1 MLEGGLRLTSAYPPI
16 PQVARD
22 PLVAAR
28 SIQQFSL
35 MAVYLRVRLTQLVV
49 RHTTLIHL
57 AERVLSAVGES
68 RSELSLELTGDG
80 RMRRLNREYR
90 KKDRP
95 TDVLAFPIREAV
107 MPRGVRPVTQML
119 GDVVISLPT
128 AVRQAKEAG
137 RSIDDELAMLLVH
150 GVLHLCGYD
159 HERNRLQAARM
170 SRRERALLHLIS
182 PVPRMV
188 TFHTERQTRGR

>member
-1 MLEGGLRLTSAYPPI
+1 
-16 PQVARD
+16 
-22 PLVAAR
+22 
-28 SIQQFSL
+28 
-35 MAVYLRVRLTQLVV
+35 MAVYLRVRLTRLAV
-49 RHTTLIHL
+49 RQTTLVHL

-68 RSELSLELTGDG
+68 RSELSLELTGDKH
-80 RMRRLNREYR
+80 MRRLNREYR

-95 TDVLAFPIREAV
+95 TDVLAFPTREAV
-107 MPRGVRPVTQML
+107 MPQGVPFVTPML
-119 GDVVISLPT
+119 GDVVISLPK

-159 HERNRLQAARM
+159 HEHNAREEARM
-170 SRRERALLHLIS
+170 SRRERVLFHLIS

-188 TFHTERQTRGR
+188 TFRSGRETRGR

>member
-1 MLEGGLRLTSAYPPI
+1 
-16 PQVARD
+16 
-22 PLVAAR
+22 
-28 SIQQFSL
+28 
-35 MAVYLRVRLTQLVV
+35 MAVYLRVRLTRLAV
-49 RHTTLIHL
+49 RQTRLTHL
-57 AERVLSAVGES
+57 AERVLSAIGES
-68 RSELSLELTGDG
+68 RSELSLELIGDT
-80 RMRRLNREYR
+80 RIRRLNREYL

-107 MPRGVRPVTQML
+107 IPRGARPVTQML

-128 AVRQAKEAG
+128 AARQAKVAG

-159 HERNRLQAARM
+159 HERNPREAARM

-188 TFHTERQTRGR
+188 TVRTGRQTRGR

>member
-188 TFHTERQTRGR
+188 TFHTRQTRGR

>member
-1 MLEGGLRLTSAYPPI
+1 MT
-16 PQVARD
+16 
-22 PLVAAR
+22 
-28 SIQQFSL
+28 
-35 MAVYLRVRLTQLVV
+35 VYLRVHVTRFAVRQNTLV
-49 RHTTLIHL
+49 HL
-57 AERVLSAVGES
+57 AKRVLSAVGES
-68 RSELSLELTGDG
+68 RSELSLELTGDR

-107 MPRGVRPVTQML
+107 MPRGTRPVTKML

-128 AVRQAKEAG
+128 ALRQAKEAG
-137 RSIDDELAMLLVH
+137 RSINEELATLLVH

-159 HERNRLQAARM
+159 HELNPREAARM

-182 PVPRMV
+182 PVPCLV
-188 TFHTERQTRGR
+188 TVRTGRQPRGR

>member
-1 MLEGGLRLTSAYPPI
+1 
-16 PQVARD
+16 
-22 PLVAAR
+22 
-28 SIQQFSL
+28 
-35 MAVYLRVRLTQLVV
+35 MAVYLRVHLTRFAV
-49 RHTTLIHL
+49 RQSTLAHL
-57 AERVLSAVGES
+57 TERVLSAVGES
-68 RSELSLELTGDG
+68 RSELSLELIGER

-107 MPRGVRPVTQML
+107 MPRGMRPVTQML

-128 AVRQAKEAG
+128 AVRQAREAR

-159 HERNRLQAARM
+159 HECNQREAARM
-170 SRRERALLHLIS
+170 SRRERALFHRIS
-182 PVPRMV
+182 PVPRIV
-188 TFHTERQTRGR
+188 TFRTERRTRGH

>member
-1 MLEGGLRLTSAYPPI
+1 
-16 PQVARD
+16 
-22 PLVAAR
+22 
-28 SIQQFSL
+28 
-35 MAVYLRVRLTQLVV
+35 MAVYLRVRLTRFAV
-49 RHTTLIHL
+49 RQSTLGHL
-57 AERVLSAVGES
+57 TERVLSAVGES
-68 RSELSLELTGDG
+68 RSELSLELIGER

-107 MPRGVRPVTQML
+107 MPRGMRPVTQML

-128 AVRQAKEAG
+128 AVRQAREAR

-159 HERNRLQAARM
+159 HERNQREAARM
-170 SRRERALLHLIS
+170 SRRERALFHRIS
-182 PVPRMV
+182 PVPRIV
-188 TFHTERQTRGR
+188 TFRTERRTRGH

>member
-1 MLEGGLRLTSAYPPI
+1 
-16 PQVARD
+16 
-22 PLVAAR
+22 
-28 SIQQFSL
+28 
-35 MAVYLRVRLTQLVV
+35 MAVYLRVRLKRRTV
-49 RHTTLIHL
+49 RQATLAHL

-68 RSELSLELTGDG
+68 QSELSLELTGDR
-80 RMRRLNREYR
+80 RMRRLNREYL

-107 MPRGVRPVTQML
+107 MPRGVRPVTHML

-128 AVRQAKEAG
+128 AVRQAKKAG

-159 HERNRLQAARM
+159 HERNPREAARM
-170 SRRERALLHLIS
+170 SRRERVLLHLIS

-188 TFHTERQTRGR
+188 TFPIGRQIEGR

>member
-1 MLEGGLRLTSAYPPI
+1 
-16 PQVARD
+16 
-22 PLVAAR
+22 
-28 SIQQFSL
+28 
-35 MAVYLRVRLTQLVV
+35 MAVYLRVRVTRFAV
-49 RHTTLIHL
+49 RQTTLAHL

-68 RSELSLELTGDG
+68 RSELSLELAGDR

-107 MPRGVRPVTQML
+107 MPRNVRPVTEML
-119 GDVVISLPT
+119 GDIVISLPT
-128 AVRQAKEAG
+128 ALRQAREAG

-159 HERNRLQAARM
+159 HERDPREAARM
-170 SRRERALLHLIS
+170 SRRERALLHLIT
-182 PVPRMV
+182 PVPRLITV
-188 TFHTERQTRGR
+188 RTGRQTRGR